1 MTGQPV
7 NSRKD
12 WITQTLQSQFNPSY
26 LVVCDDSQR
35 HAGHSGW
42 REGGETHYSI
52 EIISPLFEGK
62 SRLDR
67 HRLIND
73 SLAQAFNDGLHAL
86 AVKALAPSEYHQ
98 SSPPT
103 QKN

>member
-1 MTGQPV
+1 MTGRPA

-26 LVVCDDSQR
+26 LIVCDDSHR
-35 HAGHSGW
+35 HEGHSGW

-52 EIISPLFEGK
+52 EIVSDFFEGK

-67 HRLIND
+67 HRLINN
-73 SLAQAFNDGLHAL
+73 SLVEAFNGGLHAL
-86 AVKALAPSEYHQ
+86 AIKALTPAEYKR
-98 SSPPT
+98 S
-103 QKN
+103 